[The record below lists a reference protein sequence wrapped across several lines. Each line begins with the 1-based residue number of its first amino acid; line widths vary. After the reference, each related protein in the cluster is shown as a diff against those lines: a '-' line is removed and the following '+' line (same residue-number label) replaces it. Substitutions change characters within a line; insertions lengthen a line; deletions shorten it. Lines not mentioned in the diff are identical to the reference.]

1 MTCPTCHTL
10 MTGVQYIL
18 SPCDYDGV
26 SEYACD
32 QCALRVGRWS
42 GLTLGEGEL
51 EARYGVDSPY
61 RMVSQ
66 SETVEQ
72 AEKDNSAETETQT
85 PAGLFGEMLDD

>member
-1 MTCPTCHTL
+1 MKRCPRCL
-10 MTGVQYIL
+10 QPMMGIQYAL
-18 SPCDYDGV
+18 TPCDYDGT

-61 RMVSQ
+61 RMVAQ
-66 SETVEQ
+66 SL
-72 AEKDNSAETETQT
+72 TE
-85 PAGLFGEMLDD
+85 EN